1 MAEASPRFLSLDVF
15 RGMTICFMII
25 VNNPGG
31 DAFWPLH
38 HAAWN
43 GFTPTDLVFPSFL
56 FAVGNAMSFAMKR
69 YQQMGNAAVLTKIFK
84 RTALIFLIGYLMY
97 WFPFFRHTDGHWS
110 LSPIGDT
117 RILGVLQRI
126 ALCYCFA
133 SLMIHYLSKRSVII
147 LSALF
152 LIGYWVILLV
162 FGWFNL
168 HTFGN
173 DADPLSMTGN
183 AGFYLDKWLFG
194 DSHLYH
200 GEGIAFDP
208 EGLLSTLPAI
218 VNVIIGYYAGK
229 FIQDSGKSYTTISKL
244 LLTGCLFIFI
254 AICWD
259 AAFPINKKLWTSSFV
274 MITTGIDLVVISFLI
289 YALEIHNWNKGNW
302 ARFFTIVGKNP
313 LPIYV
318 LSEVLLIILGWIVI
332 GGKGLPEHWTAL
344 FQMIAP
350 GKIGSLLFAI
360 SFMLVCWL
368 AGYVLYKKN
377 IHIRV

>member
-31 DAFWPLH
+31 DVSFWPLG
-38 HAAWN
+38 HAHWN

-56 FAVGNAMSFAMKR
+56 FAVGNAMSFAMKK
-69 YQQMGNAAVLTKIFK
+69 YQEIGNNAVLTKIFK
-84 RTALIFLIGYLMY
+84 RTLLIFLLGYLMY
-97 WFPFFRHTDGHWS
+97 WFPFVDVINGHWTLRPFS
-110 LSPIGDT
+110 NT

-133 SLMIHYLSKRSVII
+133 SLMIHYLSKRTVYI

-152 LIGYWVILLV
+152 LVGYWVILLV
-162 FGWFNL
+162 FGWANF
-168 HTFGN
+168 HYYGN

-183 AGFYLDKWLFG
+183 AGFYLDKLLFG
-194 DSHLYH
+194 DVHLYH

-218 VNVIIGYYAGK
+218 VNVIIGYFAGK
-229 FIQDSGKSYTTISKL
+229 FIQEKGKTYDTIAKL
-244 LLTGCLFIFI
+244 MMTGCLFIFI

-259 AAFPINKKLWTSSFV
+259 SVFPINKKLWTSSFV
-274 MITTGIDLVVISFLI
+274 FITTGIDLVLISFLL
-289 YALEIHNWNKGNW
+289 YVVEIKKWNRANWTS
-302 ARFFTIVGKNP
+302 FFTIPGKNP
-313 LPIYV
+313 LFIYLV
-318 LSEVLLIILGWIVI
+318 SEVLLTILGWIVL
-332 GGKGLPEHWTAL
+332 GGKGIPQWSASFYQSL
-344 FQMIAP
+344 AP
-350 GKIGSLLFAI
+350 GRVGSLLFAV

-368 AGYVLYKKN
+368 IA
-377 IHIRV
+377 